1 MYCHYIKVV
10 YAYVFRRRIQI
21 VNLLIFAH
29 AKQVDSDKAIQ
40 NLAGN
45 LTSLKE
51 TISCKFTYNRDFNAA
66 IEDSVTMIWR
76 HILARCIGTSLHV
89 QTLVSAEQIV
99 TKFNVQFYICRH
111 MQFFLRSESYMD
123 SYMNASCI
131 SARICSEL
139 AKYLSERK
147 MVLKKH
153 CIEKRNLV

>member
-66 IEDSVTMIWR
+66 IEDSVTMI
-76 HILARCIGTSLHV
+76 
-89 QTLVSAEQIV
+89 
-99 TKFNVQFYICRH
+99 
-111 MQFFLRSESYMD
+111 
-123 SYMNASCI
+123 
-131 SARICSEL
+131 
-139 AKYLSERK
+139 
-147 MVLKKH
+147 
-153 CIEKRNLV
+153 